1 MKVLLLAN
9 EPPEEFARRNDQ
21 KDLKPY
27 MEEWNLFSEAM
38 GKAGVTQSG
47 AALEQPS
54 TATVVSI
61 RDGKRLI
68 EDGPFPG
75 AKEQPGGFFIID
87 TPDIESAV
95 EWAAKCPASK
105 TGFVD
110 VRPVPY
116 LEDGEAQ

>member
-9 EPPEEFARRNDQ
+9 EAPEEFARRNHPETF
-21 KDLKPY
+21 KPY
-27 MEEWNLFSEAM
+27 MGEWYVFSETM
-38 GKAGVTQSG
+38 SKAGVTEDS

-54 TATVVSI
+54 TATVVSV
-61 RDGKRLI
+61 RNGERTV

-75 AKEQPGGFFIID
+75 TKEQLGGFFLLE
-87 TPDIESAV
+87 TPDMESAA
-95 EWAAKCPASK
+95 EWAKQCPAAK

-116 LEDGEAQ
+116 LEEGEGS